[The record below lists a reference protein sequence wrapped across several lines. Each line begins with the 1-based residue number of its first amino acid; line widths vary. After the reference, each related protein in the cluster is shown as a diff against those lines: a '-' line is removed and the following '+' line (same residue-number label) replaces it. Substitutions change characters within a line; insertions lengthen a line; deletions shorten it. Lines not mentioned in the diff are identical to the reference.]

1 MANVETLKQED
12 YLKSDNDRLAGGAA
26 NDIANMGDP
35 DDMMLALMGVL
46 TDTEVAPSVGR
57 YYTFIYK
64 ADTPEILYDQFPLIA
79 CVGVYPWGF
88 RGLNYHWERVDPSQA
103 IRNYTWN
110 EVAGSLHL
118 VYPNEIKYM
127 RSIPYSKFRINR

>member
-1 MANVETLKQED
+1 MPQGFGQYIRRNETSED
-12 YLKSDNDRLAGGAA
+12 RMYEIKKRIRRISDPE
-26 NDIANMGDP
+26 DIMIEIISVLRELEYVP
-35 DDMMLALMGVL
+35 D
-46 TDTEVAPSVGR
+46 VGN
-57 YYTFIYK
+57 YYTFIYNAK
-64 ADTPEILYDQFPLIA
+64 TPGIKYDQHPLIA
-79 CVGVYPWGF
+79 TLGRYNWGF

>member
-1 MANVETLKQED
+1 MYEIKKRIRRMSDPED
-12 YLKSDNDRLAGGAA
+12 IMIEIISVLRELEYVP
-26 NDIANMGDP
+26 DIGN
-35 DDMMLALMGVL
+35 
-46 TDTEVAPSVGR
+46 
-57 YYTFIYK
+57 YYTFIYNAK
-64 ADTPEILYDQFPLIA
+64 TPGIKYDQHPLIA
-79 CVGVYPWGF
+79 ALGRYNWGF

-118 VYPNEIKYM
+118 VYPNEINYM